1 MVKLKSM
8 KLSPD
13 VRLMVA
19 IPTMGSINT
28 NLVARLLKWKHSIPA
43 YQLHFYFSVNV
54 APVDRA
60 RNQIVDVFLKTKTLD
75 GSPLTHLLMID
86 SDTIPEDD
94 AIERLLSHGKP
105 VVSGLTPII
114 NFDEKTKQWETFD
127 NCFIEVVTDENGET
141 RTNIPERHTGL
152 HKIIRCGGSCLLID
166 RKVFEKLSKPYFLFD
181 HNEDN
186 TSHKRSEDI
195 YFCDK
200 VREAFDIYADT
211 DVTCAHEKKIVV

>member
-1 MVKLKSM
+1 MSSFYETSDSLK
-8 KLSPD
+8 
-13 VRLMVA
+13 
-19 IPTMGSINT
+19 I
-28 NLVARLLKWKHSIPA
+28 SIP
-43 YQLHFYFSVNV
+43 Q
-54 APVDRA
+54 
-60 RNQIVDVFLKTKTLD
+60 
-75 GSPLTHLLMID
+75 
-86 SDTIPEDD
+86 
-94 AIERLLSHGKP
+94 
-105 VVSGLTPII
+105 
-114 NFDEKTKQWETFD
+114 TFD
-127 NCFIEVVTDENGET
+127 NCFVDVVTDENGET
-141 RTNIPERHTGL
+141 RTNIPLRHTGL